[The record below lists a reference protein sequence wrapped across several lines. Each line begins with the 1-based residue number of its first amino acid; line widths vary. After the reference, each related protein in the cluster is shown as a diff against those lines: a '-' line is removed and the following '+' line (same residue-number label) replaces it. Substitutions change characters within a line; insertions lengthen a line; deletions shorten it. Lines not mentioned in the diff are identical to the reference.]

1 MGPVGGR
8 GGHLADK
15 QKLEEVGQSR
25 LASDEGDGELS
36 APAAGVYVIDS
47 CFIVDVRRHMRV
59 TPNRV
64 QHTTFP
70 CANGL
75 FRTRW
80 CRRTRS
86 SRRQRDRTEITTFLK
101 AGKADPVVASKS
113 SAAGQASEAA
123 NKEICA
129 QAVEVLAEELN
140 SISDATGTR

>member
-1 MGPVGGR
+1 
-8 GGHLADK
+8 
-15 QKLEEVGQSR
+15 
-25 LASDEGDGELS
+25 LS

-140 SISDATGTR
+140 SISDATQELDKI